1 MSFEDA
7 VGMIETAENFK
18 KMYFVMSRK
27 QATENLRVSERAMTR
42 IMDHYD
48 ITRWPT
54 LSEQERHRGQQQE
67 AAETAAASS
76 EL

>member
-1 MSFEDA
+1 
-7 VGMIETAENFK
+7 MIKTAENFK

-27 QATENLRVSERAMTR
+27 QATEILCVSKRAMTN
-42 IMDHYD
+42 IMNHYD

>member
-1 MSFEDA
+1 VSFEDA

-27 QATENLRVSERAMTR
+27 QATENLRVGKRAMTR
-42 IMDHYD
+42 IMNHYD
-48 ITRWPT
+48 ITGWPT